1 MKHLMVE
8 KIIEFVSAE
17 TFNDSFVKLASEVTT
32 HIRDCDECRRK
43 VRAFQDVYD
52 ELKDLAFENGN
63 EIFEDFKK
71 NAEKKVE
78 AELSENKD
86 LHNE

>member
-32 HIRDCDECRRK
+32 HIRECEKCRNK
-43 VRAFQDVYD
+43 VRAFQTVYD
-52 ELKDLAFENGN
+52 EMKSLAFEGKGVTLN
-63 EIFEDFKK
+63 EFKK
-71 NAEKKVE
+71 NAELAFACGYDIAVH
-78 AELSENKD
+78 SRI
-86 LHNE
+86 